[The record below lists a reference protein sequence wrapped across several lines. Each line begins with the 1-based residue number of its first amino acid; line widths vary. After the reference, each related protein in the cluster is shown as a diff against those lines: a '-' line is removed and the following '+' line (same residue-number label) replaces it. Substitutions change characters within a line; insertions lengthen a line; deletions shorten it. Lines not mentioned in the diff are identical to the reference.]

1 MKFKLNILMLVL
13 LIFSSCISTKLTIKN
28 IDENAPNLTLL
39 PNNTFEISGFSK
51 DAKYGYDKDYP
62 INLFFQNLES
72 ETVNLERFLNALAGP
87 NGEKLRYKKLE
98 NCCPF
103 PTKRT
108 EMGAGMLDVYE
119 ITWNESEKSKII
131 YLNRFE
137 KSILM
142 VPVGLSL
149 NKN

>member
-1 MKFKLNILMLVL
+1 MLVL

-51 DAKYGYDKDYP
+51 DVKYGYDKDYP
-62 INLFFQNLES
+62 INLFFQNLDS